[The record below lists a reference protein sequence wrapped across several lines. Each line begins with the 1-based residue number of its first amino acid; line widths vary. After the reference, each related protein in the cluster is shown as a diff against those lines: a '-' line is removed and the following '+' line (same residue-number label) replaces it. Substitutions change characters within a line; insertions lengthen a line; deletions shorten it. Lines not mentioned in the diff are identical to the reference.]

1 MKTISH
7 PLFLFVSGLYL
18 TYYFLK
24 HSGVVLPEIIT
35 NYFAD
40 LTSLFLINTI
50 ALFGLRKLFR
60 RPELE
65 LSLGMIGISFIFISL
80 FFEVILPQQENYY
93 IADWKDVLCYFISAS
108 VYFLWRNSAKGEG
121 IEK

>member
-7 PLFLFVSGLYL
+7 PLFLVLAGLYM
-18 TYYFLK
+18 TYYTLK
-24 HSGVVLPEIIT
+24 HSGVALPELIT

-50 ALFGLRKLFR
+50 ALFALRKLFR

-65 LSLGMIGISFIFISL
+65 LSLGMIGISFVLISL
-80 FFEVILPQQENYY
+80 FFEVIFPRQENYY
-93 IADWKDVLCYFISAS
+93 IADWNDVLCYFISAT
-108 VYFLWRNSAKGEG
+108 VYFLWRKSPKGAG